1 MAYNSDEIRGVMIQ
15 VGDDR
20 LLLPNATVAEVLAK
34 VPVEPVEDAPDWL
47 PGRIDWHG
55 WQVPVKFATL
65 AGLQEDAAGRGNRV
79 IVLKALGGD
88 EALPYFGL
96 LTASFPQLVSVPR
109 DSLPALPAGEYYWHD
124 LIDLPVVD
132 EAGAAV
138 GTVVSV
144 ENYGASDV
152 LEIAL
157 EGGRRVLL
165 PLVPDAV
172 REIGEKLCVS
182 RAWIDAA

>member
-55 WQVPVKFATL
+55 WQVPLVKFATL

-109 DSLPALPAGEYYWHD
+109 DSLLADASED
-124 LIDLPVVD
+124 DLPR
-132 EAGAAV
+132 G
-138 GTVVSV
+138 
-144 ENYGASDV
+144 
-152 LEIAL
+152 IQM
-157 EGGRRVLL
+157 RVLL
-165 PLVPDAV
+165 GEQNAMLPDLELVERMVAQA
-172 REIGEKLCVS
+172 L
-182 RAWIDAA
+182 AAAA

>member
-15 VGDDR
+15 VGDER

-55 WQVPVKFATL
+55 WQVPLVKFASL

-109 DSLPALPAGEYYWHD
+109 DSLLADASEE
-124 LIDLPVVD
+124 DLPR
-132 EAGAAV
+132 G
-138 GTVVSV
+138 
-144 ENYGASDV
+144 
-152 LEIAL
+152 IQM
-157 EGGRRVLL
+157 RVLL
-165 PLVPDAV
+165 GEQSAMLPDLELVERMVAQA
-172 REIGEKLCVS
+172 L
-182 RAWIDAA
+182 AAAA

>member
-55 WQVPVKFATL
+55 WQVPLVKFATL

-79 IVLKALGGD
+79 MVLKALGGD

-109 DSLPALPAGEYYWHD
+109 DSLLADASED
-124 LIDLPVVD
+124 DLPR
-132 EAGAAV
+132 G
-138 GTVVSV
+138 
-144 ENYGASDV
+144 
-152 LEIAL
+152 IQM
-157 EGGRRVLL
+157 RVLL
-165 PLVPDAV
+165 GEQSAMLPDLELVERMVAQA
-172 REIGEKLCVS
+172 L
-182 RAWIDAA
+182 AAAA

>member
-20 LLLPNATVAEVLAK
+20 LLLPNATVAEVMAK

-55 WQVPVKFATL
+55 WQVPLVKFATL

-109 DSLPALPAGEYYWHD
+109 DSLLADASED
-124 LIDLPVVD
+124 DLPR
-132 EAGAAV
+132 G
-138 GTVVSV
+138 
-144 ENYGASDV
+144 
-152 LEIAL
+152 IQM
-157 EGGRRVLL
+157 RVLL
-165 PLVPDAV
+165 GEQSAMLPDLELVERMVAQA
-172 REIGEKLCVS
+172 L
-182 RAWIDAA
+182 AAAA

>member
-55 WQVPVKFATL
+55 WQVPLVKFATL

-109 DSLPALPAGEYYWHD
+109 DGLLADASED
-124 LIDLPVVD
+124 DLPR
-132 EAGAAV
+132 G
-138 GTVVSV
+138 
-144 ENYGASDV
+144 
-152 LEIAL
+152 IQM
-157 EGGRRVLL
+157 RVLL
-165 PLVPDAV
+165 GEQSAMLPDLELVERMVAQA
-172 REIGEKLCVS
+172 L
-182 RAWIDAA
+182 AAAA

>member
-15 VGDDR
+15 VGDER

-55 WQVPVKFATL
+55 WQVPLVKFASL

-79 IVLKALGGD
+79 IVLKSLGGD

-109 DSLPALPAGEYYWHD
+109 DSLLADASEE
-124 LIDLPVVD
+124 DLPR
-132 EAGAAV
+132 G
-138 GTVVSV
+138 
-144 ENYGASDV
+144 
-152 LEIAL
+152 IQM
-157 EGGRRVLL
+157 RVLL
-165 PLVPDAV
+165 GEQSAMLPDLELVERMVGQA
-172 REIGEKLCVS
+172 L
-182 RAWIDAA
+182 AAAA

>member
-20 LLLPNATVAEVLAK
+20 LLLPNATGAEVLAK

-55 WQVPVKFATL
+55 WQVPLVKFATL

-109 DSLPALPAGEYYWHD
+109 DSLLADASED
-124 LIDLPVVD
+124 DLPR
-132 EAGAAV
+132 G
-138 GTVVSV
+138 
-144 ENYGASDV
+144 
-152 LEIAL
+152 IQM
-157 EGGRRVLL
+157 RVLL
-165 PLVPDAV
+165 GEQSAMLPDLELVERMVAQA
-172 REIGEKLCVS
+172 L
-182 RAWIDAA
+182 AAAA

>member
-55 WQVPVKFATL
+55 WQVPLVKFASL

-109 DSLPALPAGEYYWHD
+109 DSLLADASEE
-124 LIDLPVVD
+124 DLPR
-132 EAGAAV
+132 G
-138 GTVVSV
+138 
-144 ENYGASDV
+144 
-152 LEIAL
+152 IQM
-157 EGGRRVLL
+157 RVLL
-165 PLVPDAV
+165 GEQSAMLPDLELVERMVGQA
-172 REIGEKLCVS
+172 L
-182 RAWIDAA
+182 AAAA

>member
-15 VGDDR
+15 VGDER

-55 WQVPVKFATL
+55 WQVPLVKFATL
-65 AGLQEDAAGRGNRV
+65 AGVQEDAAGRGNRV

-109 DSLPALPAGEYYWHD
+109 DSLLADASEE
-124 LIDLPVVD
+124 DLPR
-132 EAGAAV
+132 G
-138 GTVVSV
+138 
-144 ENYGASDV
+144 
-152 LEIAL
+152 IQM
-157 EGGRRVLL
+157 RVLL
-165 PLVPDAV
+165 GEQSAMLPDL
-172 REIGEKLCVS
+172 ELGERRGAQAL
-182 RAWIDAA
+182 AAAA

>member
-55 WQVPVKFATL
+55 WQVPLVKFATL

-88 EALPYFGL
+88 EALPYGGRAA
-96 LTASFPQLVSVPR
+96 ASFPRLVSVPR
-109 DSLPALPAGEYYWHD
+109 DSLLADASED
-124 LIDLPVVD
+124 DLPR
-132 EAGAAV
+132 G
-138 GTVVSV
+138 
-144 ENYGASDV
+144 
-152 LEIAL
+152 IQM
-157 EGGRRVLL
+157 RVLL
-165 PLVPDAV
+165 GEQSAMLPDLELVERMVAQA
-172 REIGEKLCVS
+172 L
-182 RAWIDAA
+182 AAAA

>member
-15 VGDDR
+15 VGDER
-20 LLLPNATVAEVLAK
+20 LLLPNATVAAVLAK

-55 WQVPVKFATL
+55 WQVPLVKFASL

-109 DSLPALPAGEYYWHD
+109 DSLLADASEE
-124 LIDLPVVD
+124 DLPR
-132 EAGAAV
+132 G
-138 GTVVSV
+138 
-144 ENYGASDV
+144 
-152 LEIAL
+152 IQM
-157 EGGRRVLL
+157 RVLL
-165 PLVPDAV
+165 GEQSAMLPDLELVERMVGQA
-172 REIGEKLCVS
+172 L
-182 RAWIDAA
+182 AAAA

>member
-15 VGDDR
+15 VCDDR

-55 WQVPVKFATL
+55 WQVPLVKFATL

-109 DSLPALPAGEYYWHD
+109 DSLLADASED
-124 LIDLPVVD
+124 DLPR
-132 EAGAAV
+132 G
-138 GTVVSV
+138 
-144 ENYGASDV
+144 
-152 LEIAL
+152 IQM
-157 EGGRRVLL
+157 RVLL
-165 PLVPDAV
+165 GEQSAMLPDLELVERMVAQA
-172 REIGEKLCVS
+172 L
-182 RAWIDAA
+182 AAAA

>member
-15 VGDDR
+15 VGDER

-55 WQVPVKFATL
+55 WQVPLVKFASL

-109 DSLPALPAGEYYWHD
+109 DSLLADASEE
-124 LIDLPVVD
+124 DLPR
-132 EAGAAV
+132 G
-138 GTVVSV
+138 
-144 ENYGASDV
+144 
-152 LEIAL
+152 IQM
-157 EGGRRVLL
+157 RVLL
-165 PLVPDAV
+165 GEQSAMLPDLELVERMVGQA
-172 REIGEKLCVS
+172 L
-182 RAWIDAA
+182 AAAA

>member
-55 WQVPVKFATL
+55 WQVPLVKFATL

-79 IVLKALGGD
+79 IVLKARGGD

-109 DSLPALPAGEYYWHD
+109 DSLLADASED
-124 LIDLPVVD
+124 DLPR
-132 EAGAAV
+132 G
-138 GTVVSV
+138 
-144 ENYGASDV
+144 
-152 LEIAL
+152 IQM
-157 EGGRRVLL
+157 RVLL
-165 PLVPDAV
+165 GEQSAMLPDLELVERMVAQA
-172 REIGEKLCVS
+172 L
-182 RAWIDAA
+182 AAAA

>member
-55 WQVPVKFATL
+55 WQVPLVKFASL

-109 DSLPALPAGEYYWHD
+109 DSLLADASED
-124 LIDLPVVD
+124 DLPR
-132 EAGAAV
+132 G
-138 GTVVSV
+138 
-144 ENYGASDV
+144 
-152 LEIAL
+152 IQM
-157 EGGRRVLL
+157 RVLL
-165 PLVPDAV
+165 GEQSAMLPDLELVERMVAQA
-172 REIGEKLCVS
+172 L
-182 RAWIDAA
+182 AAAA

>member
-15 VGDDR
+15 VGDER

-55 WQVPVKFATL
+55 WQVPLVKFATL

-88 EALPYFGL
+88 DALPYFGL

-109 DSLPALPAGEYYWHD
+109 DSLLADASED
-124 LIDLPVVD
+124 DLPR
-132 EAGAAV
+132 G
-138 GTVVSV
+138 
-144 ENYGASDV
+144 
-152 LEIAL
+152 IQM
-157 EGGRRVLL
+157 RVLL
-165 PLVPDAV
+165 GEQSAMLPDLELVERMVAQA
-172 REIGEKLCVS
+172 L
-182 RAWIDAA
+182 AAAA

>member
-15 VGDDR
+15 VGDER

-55 WQVPVKFATL
+55 WQVPLVKFASL

-88 EALPYFGL
+88 EALPYLGL

-109 DSLPALPAGEYYWHD
+109 DSLLADASEE
-124 LIDLPVVD
+124 DLPR
-132 EAGAAV
+132 G
-138 GTVVSV
+138 
-144 ENYGASDV
+144 
-152 LEIAL
+152 IQM
-157 EGGRRVLL
+157 RVLL
-165 PLVPDAV
+165 GEQSAMLPDLELVERMVGQA
-172 REIGEKLCVS
+172 L
-182 RAWIDAA
+182 AAAA

>member
-55 WQVPVKFATL
+55 WQVPLVKFATL

-109 DSLPALPAGEYYWHD
+109 DSLLDDASED
-124 LIDLPVVD
+124 DLPR
-132 EAGAAV
+132 G
-138 GTVVSV
+138 
-144 ENYGASDV
+144 
-152 LEIAL
+152 IQM
-157 EGGRRVLL
+157 RVLL
-165 PLVPDAV
+165 GEQSAMLPDLELVERMVAQA
-172 REIGEKLCVS
+172 L
-182 RAWIDAA
+182 AAAA

>member
-55 WQVPVKFATL
+55 WQVPLVKFATL

-109 DSLPALPAGEYYWHD
+109 DSLLADASED
-124 LIDLPVVD
+124 DLPR
-132 EAGAAV
+132 G
-138 GTVVSV
+138 
-144 ENYGASDV
+144 
-152 LEIAL
+152 IQK
-157 EGGRRVLL
+157 RVLL
-165 PLVPDAV
+165 GEQSAMLPDLELVERMVAQA
-172 REIGEKLCVS
+172 L
-182 RAWIDAA
+182 AAAA

>member
-20 LLLPNATVAEVLAK
+20 LLLHNATVAEVLAK

-55 WQVPVKFATL
+55 WQVPLVKFATL

-109 DSLPALPAGEYYWHD
+109 DSLLADASED
-124 LIDLPVVD
+124 DLPR
-132 EAGAAV
+132 G
-138 GTVVSV
+138 
-144 ENYGASDV
+144 
-152 LEIAL
+152 IQM
-157 EGGRRVLL
+157 RVLL
-165 PLVPDAV
+165 GEQSAMLPDLELVERMVAQA
-172 REIGEKLCVS
+172 L
-182 RAWIDAA
+182 AAAA

>member
-55 WQVPVKFATL
+55 WQVPLVKFATL

-109 DSLPALPAGEYYWHD
+109 DSLLADASED
-124 LIDLPVVD
+124 DLPH
-132 EAGAAV
+132 G
-138 GTVVSV
+138 
-144 ENYGASDV
+144 
-152 LEIAL
+152 IQM
-157 EGGRRVLL
+157 RVLL
-165 PLVPDAV
+165 GEQSAMLPDLELVERMVAQA
-172 REIGEKLCVS
+172 L
-182 RAWIDAA
+182 AAAA

>member
-55 WQVPVKFATL
+55 WQVPLVKFATL

-109 DSLPALPAGEYYWHD
+109 DSLLADASEE
-124 LIDLPVVD
+124 DLPR
-132 EAGAAV
+132 G
-138 GTVVSV
+138 
-144 ENYGASDV
+144 
-152 LEIAL
+152 IQM
-157 EGGRRVLL
+157 RVLL
-165 PLVPDAV
+165 GEQSAMLPDLELVERMVAQA
-172 REIGEKLCVS
+172 L
-182 RAWIDAA
+182 AAAA